1 MNVYIYT
8 PKVIVEFILL
18 QKSKNIL
25 PLCTTFLHS
34 CCHWLFIEVSC
45 VYCDLF
51 LLFHSFYSHSV
62 PWLLFCK
69 WCFILDI
76 PFTFFL
82 LPARFFMYFLHTV
95 SHYLDSCSAHDVS
108 FTTQSVLYMCVVPCL
123 FLPQCVITSTLVP
136 QMTFH
141 SRHKASLTVATLL
154 SDLRDIHY
162 LAFFGIKA
170 SQQKSFSSLNAVW
183 LPFGCDGS
191 FTKIGD
197 CCPLWIP
204 GAMISKRG
212 WHFYLGRTVHAVL
225 SCDCCVLALFLL
237 FLLCS
242 RAVLVV
248 IVVFSRCS

>member
-1 MNVYIYT
+1 MALFFYLRVFSCIFVT
-8 PKVIVEFILL
+8 QWVITLTL
-18 QKSKNIL
+18 
-25 PLCTTFLHS
+25 
-34 CCHWLFIEVSC
+34 
-45 VYCDLF
+45 
-51 LLFHSFYSHSV
+51 V
-62 PWLLFCK
+62 PHNTKCLWHARCPM
-69 WCFILDI
+69 
-76 PFTFFL
+76 PF
-82 LPARFFMYFLHTV
+82 PPTV
-95 SHYLDSCSAHDVS
+95 CHYLNTCSAHDVS

-123 FLPQCVITSTLVP
+123 FLPQCAITSTLVP

-212 WHFYLGRTVHAVL
+212 CHFYHGHTVHAVL

-237 FLLCS
+237 WLLCS
-242 RAVLVV
+242 CAVLSCDCT
-248 IVVFSRCS
+248 FLRCS